1 MDEGKTAME
10 DKDIAKTLNQY
21 FTTAVNYRDII
32 ENKSL
37 LTETKNLEDPSEIA
51 IKKFEIH
58 HHPNLCLI
66 KETFNIN
73 DFFQFSE
80 ITTKEIL
87 SEINNPTI
95 KSRLI
100 QKIFQLKSLK
110 EFPEINCEY
119 LTKIFF

>member
-1 MDEGKTAME
+1 ME
-10 DKDIAKTLNQY
+10 DKNIAKTLNQY

-95 KSRLI
+95 KKQAHTKNI
-100 QKIFQLKSLK
+100 
-110 EFPEINCEY
+110 P
-119 LTKIFF
+119 TKIFERVP